1 MPDKRSADL
10 SRHLKNLRSR
20 GCCALSRCVSALS
33 SLYRPVPLP
42 CVSKWTGL
50 HGHIH
55 VCVGCII
62 VANRLLVLGKK
73 VKADENREKRK
84 GRNKT
89 ASQGKK
95 GSQTGEKERRE
106 ESITPEKITE
116 KSTVQQVRKSR
127 VHERTYTWCG
137 VHAYLAQAKLVASLK
152 HSSLA

>member
-50 HGHIH
+50 HGHVH

-73 VKADENREKRK
+73 
-84 GRNKT
+84 
-89 ASQGKK
+89 S
-95 GSQTGEKERRE
+95 
-106 ESITPEKITE
+106 
-116 KSTVQQVRKSR
+116 KSGRKSR
-127 VHERTYTWCG
+127 EKEGKKQNCFSGKERVSNWRERKKRRKHYTREDNG
-137 VHAYLAQAKLVASLK
+137 KINRAAS
-152 HSSLA
+152 